1 MMKATLLTII
11 SFIKPKQH
19 NSQKDKTPSHQKMP
33 KTQAIQKID
42 RTSITFDAN

>member
-1 MMKATLLTII
+1 MKATLLTII

-19 NSQKDKTPSHQKMP
+19 DKTPSHQKMP